1 MVCSAFGIARS
12 SYYEHRLRRSRVDI
26 ERLTLRATVRE
37 LFNQSR
43 RSAGSRTIMMQM
55 RESGADVGRFKVRRL
70 MQEMDL
76 ICQQPRPP
84 AYRRATVERPDI
96 PNRLN
101 RQFTVT
107 APNQVWCGDITYV
120 WVQNRWHYLAVVL
133 DLYARRVVGWALSN
147 RPDAALVIKA
157 LDRAFEQRGKPPG
170 LLFHSDQGGQYASR
184 AFRQR
189 LWRYRIQQSMSRR
202 GNCWDN
208 APIERLFRSYKSEWM
223 PSTGYRSAQ
232 EALRDISFYLME
244 RYNWQRPHQHNGG
257 MSPARAEATL
267 NSLSGIS

>member
-55 RESGADVGRFKVRRL
+55 RDSGFDVGRFKVRRL
-70 MQEMDL
+70 MQEL
-76 ICQQPRPP
+76 GLESQQPRPS
-84 AYRRATVERPDI
+84 AYRKALVERPDI

-101 RQFTVT
+101 RQFTAD
-107 APNQVWCGDITYV
+107 APNLVWCGDITYV
-120 WVQNRWHYLAVVL
+120 WVQNCWHYLAATL
-133 DLYARRVVGWALSN
+133 DLYARRVVGWALSD

-157 LDRAFEQRGKPPG
+157 LDRAFEQRGRPMG
-170 LLFHSDQGGQYASR
+170 LLFHSDQGVQYASR
-184 AFRQR
+184 TFRQR
-189 LWRYRIQQSMSRR
+189 LWRYRIQQSMNRR

-208 APIERLFRSYKSEWM
+208 APMERLFRSYKSEWM
-223 PSTGYRSAQ
+223 PSTGYLSIH

-244 RYNWQRPHQHNGG
+244 RYNRQRPHQYNGG
-257 MSPARAEATL
+257 VSPAQAEGTL